1 MLRKIAQIILQ
12 FAGWDT
18 NVSFPQEI
26 RKCIIVVGPHTSS
39 WDFVIGAL
47 YRKVL
52 HLEEVKFLG
61 KRELFKFP
69 LGIFFRWLGGIPVNR
84 YSHSNVVAQVTDW
97 FSAKE
102 DFRIA
107 LSPEG
112 TRKRVNTLK
121 TGFYYIAK
129 EAGVPIVMVGIDFSK
144 KKIFISPPFF
154 ISESVEKDVLH
165 IIKFFSLM
173 NGKNSS
179 KDLSHLRQLF

>member
-1 MLRKIAQIILQ
+1 M
-12 FAGWDT
+12 
-18 NVSFPQEI
+18 
-26 RKCIIVVGPHTSS
+26 GPHTSS

-52 HLEEVKFLG
+52 QLEEVKFLG
-61 KRELFKFP
+61 KKELFKFP
-69 LGIFFRWLGGIPVNR
+69 FGIFFRWLGGIPVNR
-84 YSHSNVVAQVTDW
+84 DSHNNVVAQVADW

-121 TGFYYIAK
+121 TGFYHIAK

-144 KKIFISPPFF
+144 KKIFISSPFF
-154 ISESVEKDVLH
+154 ISETVEKDVLH
-165 IIKFFSLM
+165 IVKFFSLM
-173 NGKNSS
+173 RGKDSS
-179 KDLSHLRQLF
+179 KDLSHLRQ